1 MIGAGAARRVL
12 VVEDELMVGWL
23 LQDMLTDLGCTVV
36 GPAARIAE
44 ALAMIDVEAIDA
56 AVLDVNLNGELSYP
70 GADALRAH
78 GIPFAFSTGYHKASV
93 RDGYQEQAVV
103 QKPYQASDLARVLTG
118 LLPVGPL
125 TTLAA

>member
-1 MIGAGAARRVL
+1 
-12 VVEDELMVGWL
+12 MVAWL

-44 ALAMIDVEAIDA
+44 ALTIIDVEAIDA

-70 GADALRAH
+70 VADALRAR

-93 RDGYQEQAVV
+93 WDGYREQAVL
-103 QKPYQASDLARVLTG
+103 QKPYQASDLERVLTV
-118 LLPVGPL
+118 LFPVGPL